1 MIINFS
7 DHQKST
13 SASIVLNSII
23 PPYSK
28 SFFTAKNQQLA
39 NCGKLIIKVSPDS
52 GFCDFRDGKSTTM
65 EELS

>member
-7 DHQKST
+7 NHQKST
-13 SASIVLNSII
+13 LNIDVLNSII

-28 SFFTAKNQQLA
+28 SFFNAKNQQLA
-39 NCGKLIIKVSPDS
+39 NYGKLIIKVSPDS
-52 GFCDFRDGKSTTM
+52 GFCDFRDAKSTTM